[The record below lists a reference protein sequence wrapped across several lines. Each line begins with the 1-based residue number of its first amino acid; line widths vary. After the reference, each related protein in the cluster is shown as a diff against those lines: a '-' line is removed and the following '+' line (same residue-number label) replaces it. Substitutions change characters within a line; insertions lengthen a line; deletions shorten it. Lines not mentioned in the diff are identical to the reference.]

1 MLKWFWHW
9 KEQIDPNIMSEQTEK
24 QNKYVSASIT
34 TVVVILL
41 LLLFWYVTIDYDIPQ
56 LPKETLVEIEIIE
69 PESGGSGSPGSTT
82 PEETSI
88 PQMSLPAPSTEQTN
102 DQTAT
107 SVKKTSTTP
116 VKTPDPNSQE
126 ENITDKYKGG
136 KPTNNSSSN
145 QPDFGNGSGGSG
157 GGTNGGNGNKPGS
170 GDGNGFSHSFG
181 KRPIRAAN
189 ITHDCGIKGKIILEV
204 SVAPDGR
211 ITILDTDPGSSQSDC
226 LERYAKKFVN
236 GSKFDKVDATSNATG
251 TITINFDLN

>member
-1 MLKWFWHW
+1 
-9 KEQIDPNIMSEQTEK
+9 MSEQTEK
-24 QNKYVSASIT
+24 KNKYISATIT

-69 PESGGSGSPGSTT
+69 PESGGSGSPGAMT

-88 PQMSLPAPSTEQTN
+88 PKMSLPAPSTEQTR
-102 DQTAT
+102 DQTAAP
-107 SVKKTSTTP
+107 VKQTSTTT
-116 VKTPDPNSQE
+116 VKNPDPNSE
-126 ENITDKYKGG
+126 EFNPSNIYNKKQNQ
-136 KPTNNSSSN
+136 NNNTSNSN
-145 QPDFGNGSGGSG
+145 QPDFNNGPGGKGNG
-157 GGTNGGNGNKPGS
+157 NDGGNGNKPGA

-204 SVAPDGR
+204 SVSPDGR
-211 ITILDTDPGSSQSDC
+211 ITILDTDPGSTQNDC

-236 GSKFDKVDATSNATG
+236 GSKFDKVDANNNATG
-251 TITINFDLN
+251 TITIYFDLN